1 MVTCEPPPGGAAGQ
15 SAELAHLAPCK
26 KHAKHEPELPDQV
39 AGPAGVV
46 CKTGWYCTSTVSVR
60 ASYRSMSFF
69 FNL

>member
-1 MVTCEPPPGGAAGQ
+1 MVTCEPPGAAGQ

-46 CKTGWYCTSTVSVR
+46 CKTGWYCTS
-60 ASYRSMSFF
+60 
-69 FNL
+69 